1 MGVSQALFQ
10 LRLPVVGAET
20 EGGSPGEEMG
30 LQRPHSALVRKP
42 EPGGIGQRPR
52 PRSASVRR
60 QSRSVALQELS
71 LVHDRWNNRQEH
83 RGTVCVSYPRDTIR
97 QPTSAWPQLVAM
109 DAAAPHPLE
118 RWSPRFERAKQRRL
132 QHEYN
137 KAQKARTE
145 LHRPERRRAAEARSK
160 RSKLWLARVI
170 HIGLRASLLA
180 HCLGAD
186 RNLTWD
192 VPWDWGDDSEDGDSQ
207 LCVDDDADGAHHQ
220 RLERRVSSASFDDRR
235 RKHDKIKG
243 KEKWRNERMQEYI
256 AAAKVIAQWFISI
269 KF

>member
-1 MGVSQALFQ
+1 
-10 LRLPVVGAET
+10 
-20 EGGSPGEEMG
+20 
-30 LQRPHSALVRKP
+30 
-42 EPGGIGQRPR
+42 
-52 PRSASVRR
+52 
-60 QSRSVALQELS
+60 VALQELS

-118 RWSPRFERAKQRRL
+118 RWSPRF
-132 QHEYN
+132 
-137 KAQKARTE
+137 E

-192 VPWDWGDDSEDGDSQ
+192 VPWDWGDDSEDGDSR
-207 LCVDDDADGAHHQ
+207 LCVDDDADGAHQQ
-220 RLERRVSSASFDDRR
+220 RQERRVSSASFDDRR

-256 AAAKVIAQWFISI
+256 AAAKVIAQWSFCCVYL
-269 KF
+269 